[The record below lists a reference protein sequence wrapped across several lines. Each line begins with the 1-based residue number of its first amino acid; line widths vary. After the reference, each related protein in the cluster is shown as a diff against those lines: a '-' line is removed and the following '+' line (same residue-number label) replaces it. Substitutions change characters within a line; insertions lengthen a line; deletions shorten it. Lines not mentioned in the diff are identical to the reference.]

1 LSKFKDKEKIKK
13 QQEKKKQITQKA
25 VTMNEASNFTAETTK
40 AIREWDDTF
49 RGLQGVAKTPRQ
61 KLREF
66 TITSP
71 VLQKV
76 LMRILEDERKICYY
90 HESIKLTG

>member
-49 RGLQGVAKTPRQ
+49 RGLQGKN
-61 KLREF
+61 
-66 TITSP
+66 
-71 VLQKV
+71 
-76 LMRILEDERKICYY
+76 C
-90 HESIKLTG
+90 